1 MAKKKKEESGQP
13 LPNLGFGISKINI
26 GHLMVQ
32 NQFEEIDLDKLQL
45 NISWDLVGIK
55 NENQLNVMV
64 QVKYYLDGEEQVSL
78 HVNNNFMLFNPKIL
92 ESEPEKGVPLEFM
105 RVLVNL
111 SIGTTRGVLAQ
122 ATAGTIWANF
132 PLPLQNIAEIVPDGT
147 QKFLS

>member
-1 MAKKKKEESGQP
+1 
-13 LPNLGFGISKINI
+13 
-26 GHLMVQ
+26 MVQ
-32 NQFEEIDLDKLQL
+32 NQFQEIDVEKLQL

-55 NENQLNVMV
+55 KENQLNVMV
-64 QVKYYLDGEEQVSL
+64 QVKYYLGEEEQVSL

-92 ESEPEKGVPLEFM
+92 ESEPENGVPLEFM